1 VAELTPTVQVKL
13 LRVLQDQVFERV
25 GGVQPIAVDVRLVA
39 ATNKDLEHEVRAG
52 RFREDLYYRFNVV
65 TLKVPPLR
73 ERREDIPLLIEHFL
87 EVCNDKHRKRVLG
100 ITREALEFCVQ
111 YPWPGNVREL
121 RNCVESLVVLATH
134 RRIERTD
141 LPTHIQKVH
150 PRSKLEVPLGST
162 LSQIEKGAILGTLD
176 MVGGNKHM
184 AARVL
189 GIGVKTLYRRLEEY
203 RHP

>member
-1 VAELTPTVQVKL
+1 MASAA
-13 LRVLQDQVFERV
+13 LRMNSILSR
-25 GGVQPIAVDVRLVA
+25 G
-39 ATNKDLEHEVRAG
+39 
-52 RFREDLYYRFNVV
+52 
-65 TLKVPPLR
+65 
-73 ERREDIPLLIEHFL
+73 
-87 EVCNDKHRKRVLG
+87 
-100 ITREALEFCVQ
+100 
-111 YPWPGNVREL
+111 REL
-121 RNCVESLVVLATH
+121 RNCVESLIVLATH

-150 PRSKLEVPLGST
+150 PRSKLEVALGST

-203 RHP
+203 RVS

>member
-1 VAELTPTVQVKL
+1 ML

-25 GGVQPIAVDVRLVA
+25 GGVQPIAVDARLVA
-39 ATNKDLEHEVRAG
+39 AVNKHLAHEVRAG
-52 RFREDLYYRFNVV
+52 RFREDLYDRFNVV
-65 TLKVPPLR
+65 TLQVPPLR
-73 ERREDIPLLIEHFL
+73 ERREDIPLLSEHFL
-87 EVCNDKHRKRVLG
+87 EVFNDKHRKRVTG
-100 ITREALEFCVQ
+100 FTRDALEACVQ

-141 LPTHIQKVH
+141 LPTHVQKVH
-150 PRSKLEVPLGST
+150 PRSKLEVSLGST

-176 MVGGNKHM
+176 MVGGHKYR

-189 GIGVKTLYRRLEEY
+189 GIGIKTLYRHLEAYRLL
-203 RHP
+203 

>member
-1 VAELTPTVQVKL
+1 MS
-13 LRVLQDQVFERV
+13 
-25 GGVQPIAVDVRLVA
+25 
-39 ATNKDLEHEVRAG
+39 HG

-65 TLKVPPLR
+65 KLKVPPLLAPGR
-73 ERREDIPLLIEHFL
+73 YSPLRSIIWRSSTTSTERVTELGKPRNPL
-87 EVCNDKHRKRVLG
+87 CNTHGRAMLG
-100 ITREALEFCVQ
+100 
-111 YPWPGNVREL
+111 L

-141 LPTHIQKVH
+141 LPTHIQTVH

-162 LSQIEKGAILGTLD
+162 LSQIEKGAILETLD

-203 RHP
+203 RVP